1 MTYRVFIV
9 DDEPFIIEG
18 LYDIVDWAGY
28 GLEIVGNAGNGRAA
42 LELLKHTPADLLIT
56 DISMPLMDGLELIRG
71 ARELKPELKVIVL
84 SGYDEFAYLKE
95 GMRLGIENYLLKP
108 INLEELK
115 STLASTVNKLDAA
128 APERE
133 PSPYDVRILTD
144 NVLYRWLTGSI
155 AAKEFDERTR
165 LLQLKLD
172 APHVLIAA
180 VRADEPILQN
190 VDAVV
195 ATVNAGHGSDA
206 PAVIPFRDIDGDRVL
221 IFPLEDR
228 EAGKER
234 AIEFLG
240 RVKAQAPSALIAFG
254 SVRRLADEAQLSYDE
269 AKRAQQYF
277 ILYPS
282 EKLVDYGK
290 LPSVQGGAEGLF
302 ALDWSAYSKW
312 IVAKDTAALSAQ
324 IDDDFKRMQQSGGM
338 TPDDVR
344 QTVLE
349 MLIRFKL
356 ELQQMKGLEEPEL
369 FRDWFEQARGSER
382 IHELADTVKKAAE
395 LVVESLVQDSKSPI
409 VKIVLKHIQ
418 ESYAKELTLK
428 GLGSQYHVHPVYLGQ
443 LFQKEVKESFTEY
456 INKYRIEQAKLLLRE
471 SQMKVQDIAKEVGY
485 WEAGYF
491 YKQFKKYVGISP
503 MEYREL
509 V

>member
-28 GLEIVGNAGNGRAA
+28 GLEIVGNAGNGKDA
-42 LELLKHTPADLLIT
+42 LELLRHTPADLLIT
-56 DISMPLMDGLELIRG
+56 DISMPMMDGLQLIRSV
-71 ARELKPELKVIVL
+71 RELKPELKVIVL
-84 SGYDEFAYLKE
+84 SGFDEFAYLKE

-128 APERE
+128 VPERK
-133 PSPYDVRILTD
+133 PSPYDIRILTD
-144 NVLYRWLTGSI
+144 NVLYRWLTRSI
-155 AAKEFDERTR
+155 AAQEFEERAR

-172 APHVLIAA
+172 APYVLIAV
-180 VRADEPILQN
+180 VRADEPASHLLESSL
-190 VDAVV
+190 VSTHAEE
-195 ATVNAGHGSDA
+195 GL
-206 PAVIPFRDIDGDRVL
+206 PAIIPFRDIDGDRVL
-221 IFPLEDR
+221 IIPIE
-228 EAGKER
+228 EKEEGKRHE
-234 AIEFLG
+234 
-240 RVKAQAPSALIAFG
+240 VKLLSRIKALVPSALLSLG
-254 SVRRLADEAQLSYDE
+254 SPRRMSDEAHLSYEE

-282 EKLVDYGK
+282 DEMVDYEQ
-290 LPSVQGGAEGLF
+290 LPAAQDKAEGQF

-312 IVAKDTAALSAQ
+312 IVAKDKEALFAQ
-324 IDDDFKRMQQSGGM
+324 IDDDFKRMQQIGGM

-344 QTVLE
+344 QAVVE
-349 MLIRFKL
+349 MLIRFKM
-356 ELQQMKGLEEPEL
+356 ELQQIKGLEEPEL
-369 FRDWFEQARGSER
+369 FRSWFEQAQSLEH
-382 IHELADTVKKAAE
+382 ITELADTVKQAADV
-395 LVVESLVQDSKSPI
+395 VVESLVQDSKSPI
-409 VKIVLKHIQ
+409 VKTVLKHIH
-418 ESYAKELTLK
+418 ESYAKELSLK
-428 GLGSQYHVHPVYLGQ
+428 GLGSQFHVHPVYLGK
-443 LFQKEVKESFTEY
+443 LFQKEVKESFTDY

-471 SQMKVQDIAKEVGY
+471 SQLKVQDIAREVGY

-509 V
+509 L